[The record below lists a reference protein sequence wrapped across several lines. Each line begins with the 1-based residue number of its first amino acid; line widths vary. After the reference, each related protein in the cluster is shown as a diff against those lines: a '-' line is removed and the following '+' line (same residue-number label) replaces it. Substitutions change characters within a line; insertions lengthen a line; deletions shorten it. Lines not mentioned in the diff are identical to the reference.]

1 MSEMVHI
8 TFGRTVIA
16 VRRDLVLPNDPTLRQ
31 QLEAKLQ
38 EYRNRLHQPQLTPH
52 REAST
57 NYKIWVLQQLLD
69 QDSLD
74 FLVLKAAVAKD
85 ATNQTLAIA
94 YLAYAWKVIENYC
107 FNRGNQNRGGTGLP
121 TGEVAA
127 IYPTVEEGGLAGVS
141 NGDPLVVDR
150 PSVSGPLQ
158 APGGAASRSRVP
170 FVMEEDATP
179 VPEHQTVA

>member
-16 VRRDLVLPNDPTLRQ
+16 VRRDLVLPSDPGLRQ

-38 EYRNRLHQPQLTPH
+38 EYRNRLHQPELTPH

-69 QDSLD
+69 AANLD

-107 FNRGNQNRGGTGLP
+107 FNRGTQNRGGTGLP
-121 TGEVAA
+121 TGEVEPL
-127 IYPTVEEGGLAGVS
+127 YPGLDGSVTPSGGLS
-141 NGDPLVVDR
+141 NGDPLVIDR
-150 PSVSGPLQ
+150 PTASVPMESRDSG
-158 APGGAASRSRVP
+158 GSRSREPHFVDDHFEVAAP
-170 FVMEEDATP
+170 FG
-179 VPEHQTVA
+179 

>member
-16 VRRDLVLPNDPTLRQ
+16 VRRDLVLPNDNQLRQ
-31 QLEAKLQ
+31 QLESKLQ
-38 EYRNRLHQPQLTPH
+38 EYRNRLHQPDLTPH

-69 QDSLD
+69 QNTLD

-107 FNRGNQNRGGTGLP
+107 FNRGAQNRGGTGLP
-121 TGEVAA
+121 TEEVAPL
-127 IYPTVEEGGLAGVS
+127 YPGENTASSDAPPGS
-141 NGDPLVVDR
+141 DPLMLDMPAAAVSSEDR
-150 PSVSGPLQ
+150 EP
-158 APGGAASRSRVP
+158 APRRSRIP
-170 FVMEEDATP
+170 FMREEDDVVEP
-179 VPEHQTVA
+179 QSVA